1 MPEWL
6 EISFRTI
13 GLFLLLLFISPF
25 LGRKPFSGMTYFDH
39 VLGLVAAIMIALTAL
54 RVVEEFAYGLLAL
67 FLWTVMF
74 LGIQF
79 LVQKWKWAHD
89 HIYGKEL
96 VVIKNG
102 KILEENLQSAR
113 LTAEELLSQLR
124 RKNIFHVADV
134 EFAVLEANGD
144 LSALLKKEKQPLT
157 PKDMDKQVSPAK
169 EPHTVIMDGQIMD
182 EGLTAH
188 GLNRAWLMK
197 ELDQLGISLENVFL
211 AQVDSLGQLYVDTF
225 DDTLIIPEPKE
236 KELLLAS
243 LKQVEADFITYA
255 LETENK
261 EWKQHYGAMAT
272 EISKIIKRLEP
283 HLNT

>member
-197 ELDQLGISLENVFL
+197 ELDKLGISLENVFL